1 MPPPFHLSFHEHGNS
16 NRSFH
21 VRQKDVG
28 RMRVGRARREFATI
42 SFFVLLSFV
51 AKSWTEEGGRTFV
64 RRSLATTSLARPH
77 CSRERHDWN
86 PHTGLLSRNSGRVW
100 PDRFSTSSSIS
111 RNWSNRSPDGE
122 YHPDQPIHRFLSFL
136 DGIQEISKHVLFSTI
151 FAFPILP
158 LYSLS
163 GSNKRSY
170 ETIKLVPSVT

>member
-1 MPPPFHLSFHEHGNS
+1 MPPPFHLSFRAWKFES
-16 NRSFH
+16 IVPRST
-21 VRQKDVG
+21 KG
-28 RMRVGRARREFATI
+28 RWEDACGTSPPRIRND
-42 SFFVLLSFV
+42 FFLRSSFV
-51 AKSWTEEGGRTFV
+51 RRKIVNGGGGRTFV

-86 PHTGLLSRNSGRVW
+86 PHTGLLSQNSGRVW